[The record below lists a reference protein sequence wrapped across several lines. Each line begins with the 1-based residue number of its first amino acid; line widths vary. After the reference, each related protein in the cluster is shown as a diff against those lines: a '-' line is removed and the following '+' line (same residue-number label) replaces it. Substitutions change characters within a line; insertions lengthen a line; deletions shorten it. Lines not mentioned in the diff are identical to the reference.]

1 MSKMTILGI
10 TEDRD
15 DVLDALMRMG
25 AVEIREEENDEETSS
40 RPSGA
45 TYADNVDV
53 RSRLKRMIDGLSLR
67 FPDTQAL
74 SKRKIRI
81 SESDFVFTPE
91 EEKEFRSKVDR
102 YESLLSER
110 ESHLASIKTLEQQR
124 DQLELWA
131 DVPMNLS
138 IRETKTTTIIYGI
151 FKDTSSLSAF
161 EDDLERDFSLTAL
174 YLLNDPKKIP
184 CRVAIIT
191 IDDELPRVRA
201 RLAASDYQDIPN
213 LPFTGSAIKTLAT
226 LEERI
231 QKEEEAIASVDRQIA
246 EINEHIV
253 RLMTYHDVLVVR
265 QERLEAREKFLQ
277 SSYTFHLY
285 VWVPTKEAEAIGQAL
300 ISKFNVAYSH
310 RKAAKGEETPVK
322 LQNNRF
328 VRLFEVI
335 LEMYGAPS
343 SNETDPVPSMA
354 PFYFILF
361 GMMLSDVGYGAML
374 VAGTAWLLFKKKIEG
389 EGRSLSAL
397 LFVSG
402 ISSVVWG
409 FVFGGFFGDLLTTV
423 TQGRV
428 IFPALWFNPM
438 DEPVQLLLYSML
450 FGVIHLFVGM
460 AVNIR
465 NAYITGDLMSGLA
478 DTVPWYLI
486 IPGLF
491 LILGSGSLSADP
503 ATVSVISSVGKWMAI
518 AGAAFALLFA
528 GHGIRNPIKRLIKGF
543 SALYGVTSWLGD
555 ILSYSRILALVLAT
569 SVIAMVVNMLGMLFG
584 TSLFGYIAFAVIAL
598 FGHTLNL
605 ALSTLSAFVHTS
617 RLQYV
622 EMFGKFFVG
631 GGHFFKPLRR
641 NTEYVAIM
649 EGRSEQEAPSDRV

>member
-10 TEDRD
+10 NEDRD
-15 DVLDALMRMG
+15 DVLNALMRMG
-25 AVEIREEENDEETSS
+25 AVEIREKEGDEETN
-40 RPSGA
+40 RHPSGSA
-45 TYADNVDV
+45 YVDNADV
-53 RSRLKRMIDGLSLR
+53 RSRLKRMIDDLILR
-67 FPDTQAL
+67 FPETRAL

-91 EEKEFRSKVDR
+91 EEKELRSMVDR
-102 YESLLSER
+102 FEALLSER
-110 ESHLASIKTLEQQR
+110 EASLSLIRSLEQQR
-124 DQLELWA
+124 NQLALWT
-131 DVPMNLS
+131 DVPINLS
-138 IRETKTTTIIYGI
+138 IRETKTTSLIYGI
-151 FKDTSSLSAF
+151 FKDTSSLSSF
-161 EDDLERDFSLTAL
+161 EGDLERDFPLTAL
-174 YLLNDPKKIP
+174 YLLDDPKKIP
-184 CRVAIIT
+184 CRIAIVT
-191 IDDELPRVRA
+191 MNEELPRVRA

-213 LPFTGSAIKTLAT
+213 LPFTGTANETLVT

-231 QKEEEAIASVDRQIA
+231 QEEENAIVAVNQDISELNKYV
-246 EINEHIV
+246 V
-253 RLMTYHDVLVVR
+253 RLMTYHDALVVR
-265 QERLEAREKFLQ
+265 QESSEARDKFYQ
-277 SSYTFHLY
+277 STYTFHLY
-285 VWVPTKEAEAIGQAL
+285 VWVPTKEAETIGQAL
-300 ISKFNVAYSH
+300 TAQFDVAYYH
-310 RKAAKGEETPVK
+310 EKAAKGEETPVK

-328 VRLFEVI
+328 IRMFEIV
-335 LEMYGAPS
+335 LEMYGSPS

-374 VAGTAWLLFKKKIEG
+374 TAGTSWLLFKKKIEG
-389 EGRSLSAL
+389 ESRKLTAL

-402 ISSVVWG
+402 ISSIAWG
-409 FVFGGFFGDLLTTV
+409 AIFGGFFGDLLSAV

-428 IFPALWFNPM
+428 NFPALWFNPM
-438 DEPVQLLLYSML
+438 DSPIKLLLFSML

-465 NAYITGDLMSGLA
+465 NAYIAGDLMGGLI

-486 IPGLF
+486 IPGLI
-491 LILGSGSLSADP
+491 LMLGSGSISTDP
-503 ATVSVISSVGKWMAI
+503 VTVATLSSVGKWMAI
-518 AGAAFALLFA
+518 VGAAFVLLFT
-528 GHGIRNPIKRLIKGF
+528 GRGIRNPIKRLFKGF
-543 SALYGVTSWLGD
+543 GALYGVTSWLGD

-584 TSLFGYIAFAVIAL
+584 TSVFGYIAFTLIAI

-631 GGHFFKPLRR
+631 GGSFFKPFRR
-641 NTEYVAIM
+641 NTEYVAIT
-649 EGRSEQEAPSDRV
+649 EGHDGQKVSPDQT